1 MHVRPVYHIIFW
13 VWTMFHLRIFSIDTH
28 KKCKFN
34 HCLLLSVIFHDLRM
48 TQFLSIKYICLVY
61 KLKFLLWVSE
71 TSGNIYNRSVSTV
84 FGTLFFSTFWLLKL
98 QNLILMF
105 SFYPKNGRNGSR
117 KTSIK
122 LPLISRRKLPDP
134 LLGNVFNLLLIGLW
148 YTLSFYWS
156 DFGLKYLTTVML
168 KGQPPTFKASVW
180 NFPISETGSKCN
192 SVVRHANSNWVIIMG
207 LKRKVEY
214 SWSCTFWA
222 SFCFKG
228 TEVSLELGME

>member
-48 TQFLSIKYICLVY
+48 TQFLCIKYICLVY

-134 LLGNVFNLLLIGLW
+134 LLGNDPLLIFCWLV
-148 YTLSFYWS
+148 YDILSHFI
-156 DFGLKYLTTVML
+156 DLIL
-168 KGQPPTFKASVW
+168 AW
-180 NFPISETGSKCN
+180 NI
-192 SVVRHANSNWVIIMG
+192 
-207 LKRKVEY
+207 
-214 SWSCTFWA
+214 
-222 SFCFKG
+222 
-228 TEVSLELGME
+228 

>member
-1 MHVRPVYHIIFW
+1 M
-13 VWTMFHLRIFSIDTH
+13 
-28 KKCKFN
+28 
-34 HCLLLSVIFHDLRM
+34 
-48 TQFLSIKYICLVY
+48 
-61 KLKFLLWVSE
+61 SE

-222 SFCFKG
+222 CFCFKG
-228 TEVSLELGME
+228 TEVTLELGME